1 MGRRTYHLALATTAL
16 TYVLILLGEFTA
28 VSASGATCGL
38 QWPYCNGQL
47 LPFGLPL
54 HDFIEWFHRF
64 VAMVV
69 GFFILGTGAAAW
81 RYYDERDVRLGG
93 LLAVVLLPIQVILG
107 GTTVTFSG
115 LVPWGYAPIT
125 QAVHHLAALA
135 IYSTLIYT
143 TLRVRE
149 LDGVRDGSGL
159 GRVRPAALAGLA
171 VLPLELAFS
180 RNTLFAVYGIRVQLV
195 HHALELLAFTAA
207 LVALVWAV
215 RRGAARAAR
224 AMAFATGLVTVQIL
238 LGVGLVPFS
247 PAVQFTYYAL
257 AGLVAACFL
266 FAARWTVGRRSG
278 NTTAQKS

>member
-1 MGRRTYHLALATTAL
+1 MGRRTYLLALVTTAL

-38 QWPYCNGQL
+38 EWPYCNGQL

-69 GFFILGTGAAAW
+69 GFFILGTGAAVL
-81 RYYDERDVRLGG
+81 RNYDARDVRVGG
-93 LLAVVLLPIQVILG
+93 VLAVVLLPIQVILG

-125 QAVHHLAALA
+125 QAIHHLAALA
-135 IYSTLIYT
+135 IYTALVYT

-149 LDGVRDGSGL
+149 VDGVPDGTGL

-180 RNTLFAVYGIRVQLV
+180 RNTLFAVYGTRVQLV
-195 HHALELLAFTAA
+195 HHAFELLAFTAA
-207 LVALVWAV
+207 LVALVWAT
-215 RRGAARAAR
+215 RRGATRAAR
-224 AMAFATGLVTVQIL
+224 AMAAAAVLVTVQIL
-238 LGVGLVPFS
+238 LGVGVVQFS
-247 PAVQFTYYAL
+247 AAVQFTYYAL
-257 AGLVAACFL
+257 AGLVAWCFL
-266 FAARWTVGRRSG
+266 AAARSTVSRQPVTSA
-278 NTTAQKS
+278 AQNS